1 MAGMD
6 DFHAVFEEATEVRGY
21 AHVPSTPHPPNTFA
35 HSRNVPLS
43 GGNAEKNRCN
53 RADIHNSMTQGK
65 KGFKGEYDDFFPDPG
80 SRAYDRKQAAAG
92 ETKHAWGDARVIT
105 DNVDDVERKMWQDA
119 PKTGVCHFWG
129 THILT
134 RTRNQKHHPSL
145 QEYKLEDEWDV
156 AYKEMVRDQGGSVCG
171 T

>member
-6 DFHAVFEEATEVRGY
+6 DFHAVFEEATEVRG
-21 AHVPSTPHPPNTFA
+21 
-35 HSRNVPLS
+35 RNVPLS

-80 SRAYDRKQAAAG
+80 SMAYDRKQAAAG

-119 PKTGVCHFWG
+119 PKTGD
-129 THILT
+129 
-134 RTRNQKHHPSL
+134 
-145 QEYKLEDEWDV
+145 YKLEDEWDV
-156 AYKEMVRDQGGSVCG
+156 AYKEMVRDQGGSESTGPAYSTGADEEDEFDVI
-171 T
+171 